1 MGRSKINCNQ
11 KQKNNGKQMN
21 TTMMTGKPAG
31 SRRWKLATGLIALA
45 LLAGG
50 LTACRTTKQVSET
63 EKDFSGFLGDY
74 SKLKKGEGNEANFIY
89 VDRSAD
95 WAKYTKIYIKP
106 VELWKSE
113 DKDSRF
119 GKMSHD
125 EQEELISLFHT
136 AMANALEN
144 DFQLVDQPGPDTLV
158 AHAALTEA
166 GKSWPVLN
174 LVSTVYPAA
183 LVLSY
188 VKQGFT
194 GTGSFV
200 GKVRIEAEMTD
211 GVTGQRVAAIVDER
225 AGTKA
230 LRTKFDGNWGDVKLC
245 FDWWAKRFSERLE
258 LFKQGEFTAQEL

>member
-1 MGRSKINCNQ
+1 MTMNQ
-11 KQKNNGKQMN
+11 PQN
-21 TTMMTGKPAG
+21 
-31 SRRWKLATGLIALA
+31 RRWAKLLSGVLIGG

-74 SKLKKGEGNEANFIY
+74 SMLKKGEGNEANFVY
-89 VDRSAD
+89 VDKSAD
-95 WAKYTKIYIKP
+95 WAKYTKLYIKP

-119 GKMSHD
+119 GKMSHE
-125 EQEELISLFHT
+125 EQEELISFFHT
-136 AMANALEN
+136 AMANSMKK

-158 AHAALTEA
+158 ARAALTEA

-200 GKVRIEAEMTD
+200 GKVRIEAELTD
-211 GVTGQRVAAIVDER
+211 GVTGRRVAAVVDER

-230 LRTKFDGNWGDVKLC
+230 LRTKFNGTWGDLRLC
-245 FDWWAKRFSERLE
+245 FDWWANRFNERLE
-258 LFKQGEFTAQEL
+258 LFKKGDFSTEEL

>member
-1 MGRSKINCNQ
+1 
-11 KQKNNGKQMN
+11 MN
-21 TTMMTGKPAG
+21 TSMTMNKQ
-31 SRRWKLATGLIALA
+31 SRSRWAKLLSGVLIGG

-74 SKLKKGEGNEANFIY
+74 SMLKKGNGEEANFIY
-89 VDRSAD
+89 VDKSAD
-95 WAKYTKIYIKP
+95 WKKYTKVYIKP
-106 VELWKSE
+106 VELWKSD
-113 DKDSRF
+113 DKESRF
-119 GKMSHD
+119 GKMSHA
-125 EQEELISLFHT
+125 EQEELISFFHT
-136 AMANALEN
+136 AMADALEK
-144 DFQLVDQPGPDTLV
+144 DFQLVDHAGPDTLV

-174 LVSTVYPAA
+174 LVSTVYPGA

-194 GTGSFV
+194 GTASFV

-230 LRTKFDGNWGDVKLC
+230 LRTKFDGSWGDLKLC
-245 FDWWAKRFSERLE
+245 FDWWANRFNERLE
-258 LFKQGEFTAQEL
+258 LFKKGDFSDTSLQ